1 MQSLHTLKIRDL
13 EMTIGELETQ
23 MKDDQNNWL
32 RLQSHIVEMS
42 QKMSMQLNDSHIA
55 RQRESLYIYLF
66 IDCIDSD
73 INILVAIICLLIRIV
88 GDRSKNGTYQ

>member
-1 MQSLHTLKIRDL
+1 
-13 EMTIGELETQ
+13 MTIGELETQ

-55 RQRESLYIYLF
+55 RQRESMYIIYLQNVL
-66 IDCIDSD
+66 I
-73 INILVAIICLLIRIV
+73 AIIIFWCDNCLFIRIV
-88 GDRSKNGTYQ
+88 GHRSKNGTNQ